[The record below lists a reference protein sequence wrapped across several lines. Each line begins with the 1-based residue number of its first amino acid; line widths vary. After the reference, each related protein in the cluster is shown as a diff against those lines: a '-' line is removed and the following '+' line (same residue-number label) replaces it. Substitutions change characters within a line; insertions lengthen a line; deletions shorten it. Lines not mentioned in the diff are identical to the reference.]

1 MANHL
6 KIRRNITLFK
16 IDCFCHRC
24 WPLSA
29 LAIVYFQSITNSYA
43 LALGIFS
50 IATITQALMEVP
62 TGIVSDRVG
71 RRMTMIAA
79 AFFTF
84 CSFAS
89 FALAGNFKSYLLLVL
104 GALLWGVWASFRSGT
119 DEAFIYD
126 TMQELRKQHK
136 YDIVYSKSK
145 IFHRLGGAMASVIA
159 ICVLYFYSL
168 HVLAWISVIPAAIQ
182 LISSF
187 FFVEPKINTTKD
199 VNSWEHLKHAL
210 RNIKSNKK
218 LQKVSALVCC
228 NRALN
233 MTAYRIESAYFSKLI
248 AKWLVDL
255 VILLRELWG
264 AISFYIAPIVR
275 KFGFLKILIYSIFG
289 NVLFRTVGVILN
301 NAISPFIISLYGLCL
316 GTTET
321 AESTLMQKEFSS
333 AQRATMGS
341 LISVFGG
348 LIMALSYYI
357 FGLIADAYGLY
368 WTICLLIFSRL
379 CIGLQ
384 YIAIA
389 KQQKKEE

>member
-6 KIRRNITLFK
+6 KIRRNIILFK

-50 IATITQALMEVP
+50 ISTIIQALMEVP
-62 TGIVSDRVG
+62 TGIISDRVG

-104 GALLWGVWASFRSGT
+104 GALLWGIWASFRSGT

-136 YDIVYSKSK
+136 YDIIYSQSK
-145 IFHRLGGAMASVIA
+145 IFHRLGGAMASVTA

-168 HVLAWISVIPAAIQ
+168 HVLAWISVIPAIIQ

-187 FFVEPKINTTKD
+187 FFVEPKINSTKD
-199 VNSWEHLKHAL
+199 VNSWEHLKHAC
-210 RNIKSNKK
+210 RNIKSNTK
-218 LQKVSALVCC
+218 LQKVSALVCL
-228 NRALN
+228 NRAFN
-233 MTAYRIESAYFSKLI
+233 MTAYRMESVYFSQLI

-264 AISFYIAPIVR
+264 AISFAIAPFVR
-275 KFGFLKILIYSIFG
+275 QFGFLKVLTCSIFG
-289 NVLFRTVGVILN
+289 NVFVRSIGFILN
-301 NAISPFIISLYGLCL
+301 NALSPFIMSLYGLFL
-316 GTTET
+316 GTAET
-321 AESTLMQKEFSS
+321 AESALLQKEFSS

-341 LISVFGG
+341 LISLFGGFIMAISYYVFGV
-348 LIMALSYYI
+348 
-357 FGLIADAYGLY
+357 IADTWSVYTAIL
-368 WTICLLIFSRL
+368 LLIIARACLGF
-379 CIGLQ
+379 C
-384 YIAIA
+384 YI
-389 KQQKKEE
+389 KMGHHS